1 MNEVVNIHGK
11 KKGYLVEGVKITP
24 IFVRITHPLKGT
36 KKKDPIE
43 TKIPLIFP
51 PRPLYFSLYFL
62 AY

>member
-36 KKKDPIE
+36 KK
-43 TKIPLIFP
+43 
-51 PRPLYFSLYFL
+51 RPN
-62 AY
+62 

>member
-1 MNEVVNIHGK
+1 MVK

-43 TKIPLIFP
+43 TKKTPH
-51 PRPLYFSLYFL
+51 FSLQDHFTFPSIF
-62 AY
+62 